1 MSIPNYQDFMN
12 VVLEVYAKEGE
23 ILNRTDII
31 DVVADKMGLS
41 EEDKKQTIKSGEQ
54 VISSRIY
61 WASYYMFRAGLLE
74 RIQRGIYKITDV
86 GLNVCKSGEKINNDY
101 LMRYKSFVDF
111 IETSHTS
118 AKPSNKSIGQIQH
131 PTCDNTDPEE
141 MLENAINDLNALLE
155 DDILSNLE
163 KVDPKQ
169 FERIVVDVMESMDY
183 GIGSVTPYVAD
194 GGIDGIID
202 EDELGLSKIYLQAK
216 RYVDNK
222 VNEKEMRNFVGALA
236 THNVKKGV
244 FITTSDF
251 APKAI
256 AASNN
261 AHGYTIAL
269 INGTKLAKLMR
280 KYNLGAKSKKNY
292 DIKEF
297 DASYFDVL

>member
-12 VVLEVYAKEGE
+12 VVLEVYAENGKV
-23 ILNRTDII
+23 LKRTDII
-31 DVVADKMGLS
+31 DVVADRMNLS
-41 EEDKKQTIKSGEQ
+41 EEDRNKTIKSGEQ

-74 RIQRGIYKITDV
+74 RIQRGVYKITDDGV
-86 GLNVCKSGEKINNDY
+86 KVCRSGTKINNDY

-111 IETSHTS
+111 IEASHTGTKS
-118 AKPSNKSIGQIQH
+118 SNSETNQAQ
-131 PTCDNTDPEE
+131 PVCDNTDPEE
-141 MLENAINDLNALLE
+141 MLENAINDLNAVLE
-155 DDILSNLE
+155 DDILSNLK
-163 KVDPKQ
+163 KVEPKQ
-169 FERIVVDVMESMDY
+169 FERIVVDVMEAMDY
-183 GIGSVTPYVAD
+183 GVGLVTPYVAD

-222 VNEKEMRNFVGALA
+222 VNEKEMRDFVGALA

-251 APKAI
+251 AQKAE
-256 AASNN
+256 AAAHN
-261 AHGYTIAL
+261 AHGYTIVL
-269 INGTKLAKLMR
+269 INGIKLASLMR
-280 KYNLGAKSKKNY
+280 KYGLGAKSKKNY

-297 DASYFDVL
+297 DASYFNII